1 MSIVPFQVSNRAKNI
16 FGQILCCIASP
27 GHTSSPHCEERGGE
41 LALLLYSR
49 PNNSTKAA
57 LPKDQLLLLLLSRKK
72 DPSGLELKQ
81 SSDSWAFLKLEI
93 LWSLVEAV
101 LGLVG
106 IPFLETKGRS
116 PGVRLQR
123 LKEGTKQFVQLPP
136 PRLYFKS
143 LKTLEVPK
151 PKPKV

>member
-57 LPKDQLLLLLLSRKK
+57 LPKDQLLLLLLNRKK

-81 SSDSWAFLKLEI
+81 SSENWAFLKLEI
-93 LWSLVEAV
+93 LWSLVEADT
-101 LGLVG
+101 GLVG
-106 IPFLETKGRS
+106 IPFLETRGRW

-123 LKEGTKQFVQLPP
+123 LKERTKQFVQLPH
-136 PRLYFKS
+136 PRLYFK
-143 LKTLEVPK
+143 TLDFRGS
-151 PKPKV
+151 